1 MGRGNTALQKADP
14 AEPGSNM
21 IVLMNSSK
29 TLDTERPAATRRYST
44 PEFIDDAETL
54 VSVLRT
60 RGPDALAELM
70 GISAK
75 LARLNADRYQKWKT
89 PFNLK
94 NAKQALAAFR
104 GDVFAGLAVDGYTAQ
119 EFGFAQSHVRILSG
133 LYGLLRPLDLIQPYR
148 LEMST
153 HLATFRGSNI
163 YQFWGNRITTAI
175 KQLLQKEKSGI
186 LINLAS
192 LEYVKVIKSADL
204 NARVVTPV
212 FQEIKNGKPRTVV
225 IYTKKARGLMC
236 DEIIRKRIDDVE
248 ALKRFNR
255 DGYRINN
262 IRSSDRRLV
271 FDRTG

>member
-1 MGRGNTALQKADP
+1 
-14 AEPGSNM
+14 M

-29 TLDTERPAATRRYST
+29 TLDTARPAATRRYST

-75 LARLNADRYQKWKT
+75 LARLNADRYQQWKT

-153 HLATFRGSNI
+153 HLATFRGSNL
-163 YQFWGNRITTAI
+163 YQFWGNRITMAI

-204 NARVVTPV
+204 NARVMTPV

-255 DGYRINN
+255 DGYRFNN
-262 IRSSDRRLV
+262 IRSSDKRLV
-271 FDRTG
+271 FERTG